1 MEYNM
6 NSGITYCFCKN
17 DIAGIKLDESAIN
30 MPITFNNKCLG
41 VIVGVDENIITF
53 LLWNKDW
60 SINYNEEGKFSS
72 LELNDLDEGKEHNYF

>member
-1 MEYNM
+1 M
-6 NSGITYCFCKN
+6 NSGITYCFCRN

-30 MPITFNNKCLG
+30 MPITFNGKCLG
-41 VIVGVDENIITF
+41 IITGVDENVITF

-60 SINYNEEGKFSS
+60 SVNYNEEGEFSS